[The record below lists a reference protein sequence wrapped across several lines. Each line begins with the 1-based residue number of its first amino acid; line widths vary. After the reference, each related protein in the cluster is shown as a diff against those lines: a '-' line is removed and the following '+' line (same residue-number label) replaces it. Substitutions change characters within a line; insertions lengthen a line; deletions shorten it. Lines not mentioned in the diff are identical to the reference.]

1 VGFQPYKKTL
11 AAILERKTIGLVDK
25 GWLLLKS
32 GIPFRNST
40 GIIFFSGIWNRL
52 KGGISGKTTKKWN
65 FGPFFFRN
73 IPNFFFFQKKIF
85 FFSYNNEIFQKKN
98 FFTE

>member
-1 VGFQPYKKTL
+1 MNKKIFENL
-11 AAILERKTIGLVDK
+11 
-25 GWLLLKS
+25 WLLLKS
-32 GIPFRNST
+32 

-73 IPNFFFFQKKIF
+73 IPNFFFF
-85 FFSYNNEIFQKKN
+85 SYNHEIFQKKKKI
-98 FFTE
+98 FTE